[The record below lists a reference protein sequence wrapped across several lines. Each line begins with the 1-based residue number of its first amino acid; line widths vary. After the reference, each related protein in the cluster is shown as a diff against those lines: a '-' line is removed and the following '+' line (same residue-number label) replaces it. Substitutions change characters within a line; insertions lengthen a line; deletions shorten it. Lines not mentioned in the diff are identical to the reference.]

1 MFLSSS
7 SIKELIKFDSD
18 ISPYVPESLVE
29 FIKEK
34 RTLEN
39 CAVICSPC
47 EAELIGGKNIILTGS
62 ENDLSTQAHRLF
74 SALREADSLG
84 CDIIYA
90 RLPLKSGIGLALY
103 NRMIRAASHTVINI

>member
-1 MFLSSS
+1 MQYRHYAPRSNFVLISASTS
-7 SIKELIKFDSD
+7 EQFIK
-18 ISPYVPESLVE
+18 

-39 CAVICSPC
+39 CAIICSPF
-47 EAELIGGKNIILTGS
+47 EAELIGGKNIILTGA

-84 CDIIYA
+84 CDTIYA
-90 RLPLKSGIGLALY
+90 RLPITSGIGLALY